1 MYRSWINLMML
12 AAESQQVI
20 WLRTLRLA
28 AGGKKAKSEA
38 RRMVS
43 EKILAAGMESGR
55 LILGASPDS
64 VVRRYRKKVKANVR
78 RLSP

>member
-20 WLRTLRLA
+20 WLRTIRFA

-43 EKILAAGMESGR
+43 EKVMAAGMESGR
-55 LILGASPDS
+55 LMLGASPDS
-64 VVRRYRKKVKANVR
+64 VVRNYRKKVKANVR